1 MKITVKVKTTKETNW
16 KEIAE
21 NPILGAVI
29 TDILKNGQEIKY
41 EIAAT
46 GVYGAA
52 AAVVCYDCLPEQWVM
67 NKEWTNKGGYN
78 PSEMRRHLREDVLPL
93 LPDELRAVIVPRTI
107 KQIINGK
114 IVEGDTH
121 DEIWIPS
128 VTEMFGDDLTN
139 DPRTGDYEDV
149 HFNLYS
155 TEKSRVKECGDNGTW
170 FYWLRS
176 PYTGGTSYFWIVGS
190 GGGVNASYYYAN
202 GSYGVA
208 FGFLINP

>member
-1 MKITVKVKTTKETNW
+1 MNITVKTTKETNW

-21 NPILGAVI
+21 NPVLGAVI
-29 TDILKNGQEIKY
+29 TDTLKNGQEIKY

-52 AAVVCYDCLPEQWVM
+52 AAVVCYDCLPEQWAM

-78 PSEMRRHLREDVLPL
+78 PSEMRRHLREDILPL
-93 LPDELRAVIVPRTI
+93 LPDELRAVIVPRAI
-107 KQIINGK
+107 KQKINGK
-114 IVEGDTH
+114 IVEGGTP
-121 DEIWIPS
+121 DEIWLPS

-176 PYTGGTSYFWIVGS
+176 PYTGYTNFFWCVYGNGS
-190 GGGVNASYYYAN
+190 VTGSIAN
-202 GSYGVA
+202 GAYGVA

>member
-1 MKITVKVKTTKETNW
+1 MNITLKTTKETNW

-21 NPILGAVI
+21 NPIIGAVI
-29 TDILKNGQEIKY
+29 TDTLKNGQEIKY

-52 AAVVCYDCLPEQWVM
+52 AAVVCYDCLPEQWAM

-78 PSEMRRHLREDVLPL
+78 PSEMRRHLREDILPL
-93 LPDELRAVIVPRTI
+93 LPDELRAVIVPRAI
-107 KQIINGK
+107 KQKINGK
-114 IVEGDTH
+114 IVEGGTP
-121 DEIWIPS
+121 DEIWLPS
-128 VTEMFGDDLTN
+128 VTEMFGDDLAN

-176 PYTGGTSYFWIVGS
+176 PGTGNTNIFWDVSSNGLVDN
-190 GGGVNASYYYAN
+190 GAYYA
-202 GSYGVA
+202 YGVA